1 MNQDLHLIANP
12 PRKIFIKLTVLG
24 CVLVGM
30 VYVSLLILNTAMNT
44 MH

>member
-1 MNQDLHLIANP
+1 MKQDIQLIANP

-30 VYVSLLILNTAMNT
+30 VYISLVILNTAMKT
-44 MH
+44 IH